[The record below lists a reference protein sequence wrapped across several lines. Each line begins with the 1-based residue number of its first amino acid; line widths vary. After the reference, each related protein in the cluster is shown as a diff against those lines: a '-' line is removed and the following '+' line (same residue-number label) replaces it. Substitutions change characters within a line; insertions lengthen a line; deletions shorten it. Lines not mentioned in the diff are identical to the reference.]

1 MRKTFVLAHKE
12 ARARAAMAVGTA
24 PDGWAVTVS
33 EPNRNL
39 SQNAMLWPLLQAFS
53 DQLQWPVNGK
63 LEWLDPDS
71 WKAILSCAFEGEQAR
86 VAAGL
91 DGGMVL
97 LGQRTSQYGKA
108 KFAEFIEFIL
118 ATAALRDVDVRYMEN
133 A

>member
-1 MRKTFVLAHKE
+1 MRKTFRLVHQE
-12 ARARAAMAVGTA
+12 ARTRAAMAVSTA
-24 PDGWAVTVS
+24 PEGWIVTVS

-71 WKAILSCAFEGEQAR
+71 WKEVLSCAFEGEQAR

-118 ATAALRDVDVRYMEN
+118 ATAADRGVETREI